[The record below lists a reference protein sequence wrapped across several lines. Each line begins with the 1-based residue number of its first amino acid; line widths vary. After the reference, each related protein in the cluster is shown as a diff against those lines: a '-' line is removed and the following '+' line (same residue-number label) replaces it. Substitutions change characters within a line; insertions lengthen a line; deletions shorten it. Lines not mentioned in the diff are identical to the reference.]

1 VNSFDFDFEPRK
13 SQNMHNNHSNDEHS
27 EVNERTSLLPNDSI
41 NNDARELNEQRASS
55 GISWYFAVFLIVNA
69 ALGAG
74 LLNFSKAFDNA
85 GGILIST
92 IIQTVYFQLNQLFFF
107 YSTINGILTL
117 KTKGVSRCDIG
128 SAYNTSLLHRQQA
141 ISKFSR
147 R

>member
-1 VNSFDFDFEPRK
+1 
-13 SQNMHNNHSNDEHS
+13 MHNNSNDDS
-27 EVNERTSLLPNDSI
+27 ETNERTSLLHATNDSI

-92 IIQTVYFQLNQLFFF
+92 IIQTVYFQLSFSFTKKKTFNLRTLTTTKKTKILVVVISGALIILAYCTDNKQSANFQDGIQQF
-107 YSTINGILTL
+107 YS
-117 KTKGVSRCDIG
+117 S
-128 SAYNTSLLHRQQA
+128 
-141 ISKFSR
+141 F
-147 R
+147 